1 MAERLKMAAIGGGVI
16 GGGWIARFL
25 LTGNDVAVFDPHPD
39 AKRIIGDVIAGADR
53 AYRRLFDQA
62 LPTRGALTFH
72 DRIEDAVA
80 GADYIQESVPE
91 TLEIKH
97 KVLGAIADAAP
108 AQALIGSST
117 SGFTPSALHE
127 GLAKPGRVFVAHPFN
142 PVYLLPLAELVAGPA
157 NDPGVLDEAK
167 KLLASVGMKGL
178 KLRAEI
184 DAHIADRLLEAVWR
198 EGLWL
203 VNDGIATTGEID
215 DAIRFGFGLRWA
227 QMGLFET
234 YRIAGGEAG
243 MTHFIKQFGPALKWP
258 WTKLMDVPDLTEE
271 LAAKIGDQSD
281 AQSGMHDLRTL
292 ERIRD
297 DNLVGFL
304 RVLRENNWGAG
315 ECVADMA
322 RTLRNAVTE
331 QDGGEAAQDGY
342 PLRLHAATVP
352 ESWLDYNGH
361 MTEHRYLQV
370 MGDATDA
377 FLAHIGMDETYRTA
391 GRSVYTVETHIRHL
405 DEVSGGAWLTVET
418 LLLGAD
424 TRRLRLLHRILDG
437 DRLVAT
443 GEHML
448 MHVDTEAGRS
458 SPFAEPLTGRIA
470 AISAIHAPHPLP
482 GEAGGTIRTLPR
494 VPQP

>member
-1 MAERLKMAAIGGGVI
+1 MARRLKMAAIGGGVI

-25 LTGNDVAVFDPHPD
+25 LTGNDVAVFDPYPE
-39 AKRIIGDVIAGADR
+39 AKRIIGDVVAGADR
-53 AYRRLFDQA
+53 AYRLLFDQP
-62 LPTRGALTFH
+62 LPARGALTFH

-97 KVLGAIADAAP
+97 KVLGAIADSAP

-117 SGFTPSALHE
+117 SGFTPSALHG
-127 GLAKPGRVFVAHPFN
+127 GLSKPGRVFVAHPFN

-157 NDPGVLDEAK
+157 NDLGVLDEAEA
-167 KLLASVGMKGL
+167 LLASVGMKGL
-178 KLRAEI
+178 KIRAEI

-258 WTKLMDVPDLTEE
+258 WTKLMDVPD
-271 LAAKIGDQSD
+271 QSD

-304 RVLRENNWGAG
+304 RVLQQNNWGAG
-315 ECVADMA
+315 KCVADMA
-322 RTLRNAVTE
+322 RTLRDATAE
-331 QDGGEAAQDGY
+331 QGGGEAVRDGY

-377 FLAHIGMDETYRTA
+377 FLAHIGMDEPYRAA

-405 DEVSGGAWLTVET
+405 DEVDGGAWLNVET

-424 TRRLRLLHRILDG
+424 TKRLRLLHRILDG

-458 SPFAEPLTGRIA
+458 SPFGAPLTGRIA
-470 AISAIHAPHPLP
+470 AIAALHAPQPLP
-482 GEAGGTIRTLPR
+482 AEAGSVIRALPR
-494 VPQP
+494 EPES